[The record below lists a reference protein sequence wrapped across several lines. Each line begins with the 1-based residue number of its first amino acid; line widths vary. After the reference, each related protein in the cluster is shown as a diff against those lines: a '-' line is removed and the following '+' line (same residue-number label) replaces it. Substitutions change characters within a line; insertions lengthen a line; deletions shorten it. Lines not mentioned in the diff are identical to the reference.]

1 MAKKQKTNE
10 VEEQA
15 QIIAKVKMRSRL
27 KKMKYHPVA
36 NFKGC
41 KNC

>member
-1 MAKKQKTNE
+1 MAKKQSI

-15 QIIAKVKMRSRL
+15 VIREKPRPRI

-36 NFKGC
+36 NMKGC
-41 KNC
+41 KNCG

>member
-1 MAKKQKTNE
+1 MAKKQSV

-15 QIIAKVKMRSRL
+15 VSITIREKPRPHI

-36 NFKGC
+36 NLKGC

>member
-1 MAKKQKTNE
+1 MAKKQSI

-15 QIIAKVKMRSRL
+15 VSVAIREKPRPRI
-27 KKMKYHPVA
+27 KKLKYHPVA
-36 NFKGC
+36 KLKGC

>member
-1 MAKKQKTNE
+1 MAKKQSI

-15 QIIAKVKMRSRL
+15 EGIVIREKPRPRI

-36 NFKGC
+36 IFKGC

>member
-1 MAKKQKTNE
+1 MAKKQGV

-15 QIIAKVKMRSRL
+15 VNAAIREKPRSRI

-36 NFKGC
+36 NLKGC

>member
-1 MAKKQKTNE
+1 MAKKQSF

-15 QIIAKVKMRSRL
+15 VSIAIREKPRPRI

-36 NFKGC
+36 NLKGC

>member
-1 MAKKQKTNE
+1 MAKKQSI

-15 QIIAKVKMRSRL
+15 EGIAIREKPRPRI

-36 NFKGC
+36 RFKGC

>member
-1 MAKKQKTNE
+1 MAKKQS
-10 VEEQA
+10 VLEEQA
-15 QIIAKVKMRSRL
+15 VSITIREKPRPQI

-36 NFKGC
+36 NLKGC

>member
-1 MAKKQKTNE
+1 MAKKQS
-10 VEEQA
+10 VMEEKA
-15 QIIAKVKMRSRL
+15 VDIAIREKPRPRI

-36 NFKGC
+36 KLKGC

>member
-1 MAKKQKTNE
+1 MAKKQSI

-15 QIIAKVKMRSRL
+15 VSVAIREKTRPRI

-41 KNC
+41 KNCG

>member
-1 MAKKQKTNE
+1 MGKIKNIDAQE
-10 VEEQA
+10 VED
-15 QIIAKVKMRSRL
+15 IKPRKKRI

>member
-1 MAKKQKTNE
+1 MAKKQS
-10 VEEQA
+10 VMEEKA
-15 QIIAKVKMRSRL
+15 VDIAIREKIKPRI

-36 NFKGC
+36 NLKGC

>member
-1 MAKKQKTNE
+1 MAKIKKIDAQE
-10 VEEQA
+10 VVA
-15 QIIAKVKMRSRL
+15 IKPRKKRI

-36 NFKGC
+36 KLKGC

>member
-1 MAKKQKTNE
+1 MAKKQSV

-15 QIIAKVKMRSRL
+15 VSVAIREKSKPRI
-27 KKMKYHPVA
+27 KKMKYRPIA
-36 NFKGC
+36 NLRGC

>member
-1 MAKKQKTNE
+1 MAKKQSV
-10 VEEQA
+10 VEKEA
-15 QIIAKVKMRSRL
+15 VSITIREKPRPRI

-36 NFKGC
+36 NLKGC

>member
-1 MAKKQKTNE
+1 MAKKQSVMEEKAVDIAIREKTRPR
-10 VEEQA
+10 
-15 QIIAKVKMRSRL
+15 I

-36 NFKGC
+36 NLKGC